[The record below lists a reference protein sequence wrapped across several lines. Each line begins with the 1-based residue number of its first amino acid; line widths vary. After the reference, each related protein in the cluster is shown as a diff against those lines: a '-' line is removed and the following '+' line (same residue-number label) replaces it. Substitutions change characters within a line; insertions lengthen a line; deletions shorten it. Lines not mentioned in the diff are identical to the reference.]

1 MNTPDAVHHAR
12 PPERQALLNPAFIAI
27 LLAHAAAGHE
37 QRTQQPMPLALCFL
51 IAPIVLHAPTRDALP
66 RKVTTKP
73 GPWLDANP
81 VLRAGFAARARS
93 AAPAVRAGLREGLR
107 AGALELSGERV
118 TGRPPRRRSSVTLTE
133 EVEDILMRAAFA
145 GGWLGLAGP
154 AVGSYAMWRVRP

>member
-1 MNTPDAVHHAR
+1 MNTPNAEPHPR
-12 PPERQALLNPAFIAI
+12 PPERQTLLNPAFIAV

-37 QRTQQPMPLALCFL
+37 QRTEQPMSLALCFL
-51 IAPIVLHAPTRDALP
+51 VAPMVLHAPTRSALP
-66 RKVTTKP
+66 RKVTAKP

-107 AGALELSGERV
+107 AGILELAGERV
-118 TGRPPRRRSSVTLTE
+118 TGRPPRRRSSITVSA
-133 EVEDILMRAAFA
+133 EVEEILKRAAFA

-154 AVGSYAMWRVRP
+154 PVGSYAMWRVRP